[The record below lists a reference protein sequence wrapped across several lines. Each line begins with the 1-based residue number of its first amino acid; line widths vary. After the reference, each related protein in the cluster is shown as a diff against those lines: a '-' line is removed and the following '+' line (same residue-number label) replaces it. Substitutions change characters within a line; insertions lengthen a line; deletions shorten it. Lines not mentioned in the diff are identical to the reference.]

1 MQSIAYLTK
10 LLNEYYKYTGND
22 AYIVHYRDG
31 DFEIVL
37 RGAKDGKR
45 KQLFFASQEQLINY
59 LHKHISA
66 R

>member
-1 MQSIAYLTK
+1 MLSIEYLTR
-10 LLNEYYKYTGND
+10 LLNEYCKYTGND

-31 DFEIVL
+31 DFGIVL
-37 RGAKDGKR
+37 CDVKDGRK
-45 KQLFFASQEQLINY
+45 KQLFFANQEQLINY